1 MKRFMFVMGVALTGC
16 VAAPVTDVRAT
27 LPIMSLQMRGEP
39 QEAAKCV
46 VIAINALKMGAAV
59 RDLGAEVQVLWEP
72 QPFGTPLGLFSLRK
86 SAAGPGSAVE
96 IRMGAVQDLES
107 YRKGWMRAL
116 QACA

>member
-1 MKRFMFVMGVALTGC
+1 MKRFMLVMGVALTGC

-46 VIAINALKMGAAV
+46 VIAINALKMGA
-59 RDLGAEVQVLWEP
+59 EVQVLWEP

-107 YRKGWMRAL
+107 YRKGWAQAL